1 MVWETVV
8 RLCPPLLR
16 LTGARANPPK
26 FFNLLELFVTPET
39 PEAELARL
47 LKEQDETM
55 QDEIFVGMS
64 RAVRAEYER
73 RAKRIEELRVALRNE
88 RDGRMKAE
96 HQNPCNDLRDSGRK
110 SMG

>member
-1 MVWETVV
+1 MYATARTALWCGGLLYASA
-8 RLCPPLLR
+8 RPLLR

-26 FFNLLELFVTPET
+26 FFNLLELFMTPET

-73 RAKRIEELRVALRNE
+73 RAKRIEELRVELRN
-88 RDGRMKAE
+88 RPNRRMITSA
-96 HQNPCNDLRDSGRK
+96 
-110 SMG
+110 